1 MGMKDTS
8 TFEGVDLYSML
19 GVASN
24 ASFED
29 IKAAYRRAARR
40 LHPDVNR
47 NNPGAGVQFQQITV
61 AYETLG
67 DNDRRKEYDKKAHQQ
82 ADNLHFTLRITPS
95 KRRITSLTEP
105 QVIYL
110 LAEVFPDARNQASQ
124 KRESRLNLCLVLDR
138 SNSMN
143 GPRLNQV
150 KVAAHQI
157 IDQLGEQDIFSLV
170 AFNDRAEL
178 VIPATTVTD
187 KAALK
192 ARVSMMTA
200 SGGTEIFQGLDAG
213 ITEVRKFLAPRLINH
228 MILLTDGNTFGDA
241 EQALALAKTVAK
253 DGITISGMGLG
264 QEWNDRFLDELAS
277 STGGSSSYINSAGAV
292 VRFLNTHVRHLSNT
306 FADRMHISIA
316 PDPDVKLE
324 SAFKLQ
330 PNAQPLTID
339 QGFVPMGSLQ
349 KGRSISTLLQY
360 ELPAKMPLG
369 FRSLSRIVVA
379 GDILGERIRKFQA
392 ISDISLEITS
402 ENVTEQPP
410 SAILDAL
417 GKLTLYRMQERANDA
432 LEKGDVRQATR
443 QLENLALRLAAMG
456 ETDLAQQAKQEAQ
469 QVAHTAALTDKG
481 KKALKY
487 QTRSLLLSA
496 ENDDDSGNGDK

>member
-1 MGMKDTS
+1 MKDTS
-8 TFEGVDLYSML
+8 TFEGIDLYSML
-19 GVASN
+19 GVAPN

-67 DNDRRKEYDKKAHQQ
+67 DTDKRKEYDKKSQQ
-82 ADNLHFTLRITPS
+82 HADNLHFTLRITPS
-95 KRRITSLTEP
+95 KRRITSLPEP

-110 LAEVFPDARNQASQ
+110 LAEVFPDARASQ
-124 KRESRLNLCLVLDR
+124 ANQKRDSRLNLCLVLDR

-200 SGGTEIFQGLDAG
+200 SGGTEIFQGLEAG
-213 ITEVRKFLAPRLINH
+213 ITEIRKFLAPRLINH
-228 MILLTDGNTFGDA
+228 IILLTDGNTFGDA
-241 EQALALAKTVAK
+241 DKALDLAKTVSK

-264 QEWNDRFLDELAS
+264 QEWNDRFLDELAN

-306 FADRMHISIA
+306 FADRMHLSIA

-330 PNAQPLTID
+330 PNAQPLIID

-369 FRSLSRIVVA
+369 FRSLSRIVVI

-402 ENVTEQPP
+402 ENVNEQPP

-456 ETDLAQQAKQEAQ
+456 ESELAQQAKQEAQ

-487 QTRSLLLSA
+487 QTRSLLLYA
-496 ENDDDSGNGDK
+496 ENNEDNGNGDS